1 MPYSFQTDP
10 TREWQQQYLVA
21 KSHIFAIRD
30 EISNINSISRA
41 ENNLHSLAIFR
52 VLEIFYNGIYYLLQL

>member
-10 TREWQQQYLVA
+10 TREWQQQCLVA

-52 VLEIFYNGIYYLLQL
+52 VLEIFL